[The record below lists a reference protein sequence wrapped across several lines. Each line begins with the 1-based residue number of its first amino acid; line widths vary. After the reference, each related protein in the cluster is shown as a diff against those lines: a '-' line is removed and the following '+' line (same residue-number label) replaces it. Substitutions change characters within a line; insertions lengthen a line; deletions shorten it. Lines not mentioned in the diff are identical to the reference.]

1 MIFLKYISDSFAEQK
16 ERIKVIVTD
25 PKSDFFISEDLND
38 INEKDLEDIPDNF
51 KEGLELIFVD
61 NVDDVLKIALTKP
74 LIPIEWDESESVS
87 GGSEISDDDQEQDQD
102 PLLTH

>member
-1 MIFLKYISDSFAEQK
+1 MSLLVILS
-16 ERIKVIVTD
+16 ERQ
-25 PKSDFFISEDLND
+25 PGPSCND
-38 INEKDLEDIPDNF
+38 NV

-87 GGSEISDDDQEQDQD
+87 GGSEISEDDQDQDQD

>member
-1 MIFLKYISDSFAEQK
+1 M
-16 ERIKVIVTD
+16 
-25 PKSDFFISEDLND
+25 
-38 INEKDLEDIPDNF
+38 
-51 KEGLELIFVD
+51 IFVD

-87 GGSEISDDDQEQDQD
+87 TSSEISDDDQDQDQD